1 MRILLLVLT
10 LITSFTCQAD
20 YRLRMDYHVLLCNS
34 EEAIK
39 AVHTAQ
45 IKANVMA
52 IPKLIDDRDCV
63 EAKRDLI
70 LRPEMSIN
78 RLYVYA
84 VPVENGHERWDRPFW
99 ILSYHMVKES
109 DEPRWEIDAADSPE
123 TVADMWFE

>member
-1 MRILLLVLT
+1 MRTLLFVLA

-39 AVHTAQ
+39 AVHTAH
-45 IKANVMA
+45 INANVMA
-52 IPKLIDDRDCV
+52 IPKLIDDKDCV

-70 LRPEMSIN
+70 LRPEISIN

-84 VPVENGHERWDRPFW
+84 VPVENGRERWDRSFW
-99 ILSYHMVKES
+99 ILSYHMVKEK
-109 DEPRWEIDAADSPE
+109 DAPSLETDAFNSTE
-123 TVADMWFE
+123 TVTDMWLE